1 MYCAECGEEVASSA
15 KFCENCGAQ
24 VDQSESTSQDSSQSE
39 QSEPAGHDSTQTTQ
53 SEPTAASSGG
63 NAAGGLE
70 PNIAGAL
77 SYLLGFLT
85 GLVFFLIEEEDE
97 FVRFHAAQSMVVFGG
112 LFVLAIVVQV
122 FTTVLGATAGLFGW
136 IVALVLGLIWLV
148 ISLGILVLWIFLMV
162 RAYQGK
168 TPRIPIAAGIADDLV

>member
-24 VDQSESTSQDSSQSE
+24 VDQSESTSQDSSQID
-39 QSEPAGHDSTQTTQ
+39 QSEPAGHDSTQ
-53 SEPTAASSGG
+53 SEPTSVSSGG
-63 NAAGGLE
+63 SGAGGLE

-136 IVALVLGLIWLV
+136 LVALVLGLIWLV